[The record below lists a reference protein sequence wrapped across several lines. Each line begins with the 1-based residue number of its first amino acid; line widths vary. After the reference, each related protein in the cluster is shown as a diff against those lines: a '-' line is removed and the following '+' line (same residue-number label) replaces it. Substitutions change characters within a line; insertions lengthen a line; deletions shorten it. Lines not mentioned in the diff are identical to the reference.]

1 MHRFQ
6 FILYFDQHL
15 NLTVKNRNNFLSN
28 LIVSPLD
35 LPSSSA
41 KSKTLSCHA
50 TLLNPFAA
58 KMRATLEKDRQRPR
72 LRLAATLGAFAVF
85 IEKKKNSKRGI
96 YNLYNTLV
104 FNHCLESNNITV
116 V

>member
-41 KSKTLSCHA
+41 KSKTLSCH
-50 TLLNPFAA
+50 LLNPFAA
-58 KMRATLEKDRQRPR
+58 KMRTTLEKDRQRPR
-72 LRLAATLGAFAVF
+72 LRLAAALGAFAVF

-96 YNLYNTLV
+96 YNLYDTLV

>member
-35 LPSSSA
+35 LPSSNA
-41 KSKTLSCHA
+41 KSKTLSRRA

-72 LRLAATLGAFAVF
+72 LRLVATLGAFAVF
-85 IEKKKNSKRGI
+85 IEKKKTRNE
-96 YNLYNTLV
+96 V
-104 FNHCLESNNITV
+104 FITCTTHSYLITV
-116 V
+116 

>member
-28 LIVSPLD
+28 LIVSALD
-35 LPSSSA
+35 LPSSNA
-41 KSKTLSCHA
+41 KSKTLSRRA
-50 TLLNPFAA
+50 TLLNPFVA

-85 IEKKKNSKRGI
+85 IEKKNSKRGI
-96 YNLYNTLV
+96 YNLYDTL
-104 FNHCLESNNITV
+104 ITV
-116 V
+116 

>member
-58 KMRATLEKDRQRPR
+58 KMRTTLEKDRQRPR
-72 LRLAATLGAFAVF
+72 LRLVATLGAFAVF
-85 IEKKKNSKRGI
+85 IEKKNSKRGI
-96 YNLYNTLV
+96 YNLYDTLV